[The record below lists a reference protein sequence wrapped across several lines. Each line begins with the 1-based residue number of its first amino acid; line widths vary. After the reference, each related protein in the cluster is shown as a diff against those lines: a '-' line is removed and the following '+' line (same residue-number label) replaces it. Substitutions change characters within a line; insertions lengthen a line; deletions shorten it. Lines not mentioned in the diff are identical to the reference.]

1 MKKALLKD
9 SIKEIKNTY
18 KRFISIL
25 LMAFLGVGFFAG
37 IKATPDDMVNTIDK
51 YYKNQNVYDIQVIS
65 TLGLTNND
73 VEELAKIEN
82 IEQVEGTFETD
93 GKIEIEN
100 KEIVTKVMCIE
111 DLNEPVLI
119 EGTLPKNQNECV
131 VEPNFLT
138 QNNKKIGDTI
148 TLEIENS
155 TNDEGEEIEYLK
167 QKDLKIVG
175 TIRSPMYISSDRGT
189 STLGSGKV
197 DYYMY
202 ISKDN
207 INANQIYTN
216 IYMKVKDT
224 NKYTTSSK
232 AYEDYI
238 EQVKNKIE
246 EIKEARQDARK
257 KEIVDKANEKVQKAR
272 RRTRRTKSRCSK
284 TNK

>member
-65 TLGLTNND
+65 TLGLTSKD

-82 IEQVEGTFETD
+82 IEQVEGTFEAD

-111 DLNEPVLI
+111 DLNKPVLI

-155 TNDEGEEIEYLK
+155 TNDKGEEIEYLK
-167 QKDLKIVG
+167 QKELKIVG

-189 STLGSGKV
+189 SSLGSGKAN
-197 DYYMY
+197 YYMY

-216 IYMKVKDT
+216 IYMKVKDA

-238 EQVKNKIE
+238 EQVENKIE
-246 EIKEARQDARK
+246 EIKEERQNARK
-257 KEIVDKANEKVQKAR
+257 KELVDKANEKVQKAR
-272 RRTRRTKSRCSK
+272 RRTRKTKSRCSK
-284 TNK
+284 TNR

>member
-65 TLGLTNND
+65 TLGLTSKD

-82 IEQVEGTFETD
+82 IEQVEGTFEAD

-111 DLNEPVLI
+111 DLNKPVLI

-131 VEPNFLT
+131 VEPSFLT

-167 QKDLKIVG
+167 QKELKIVG

-189 STLGSGKV
+189 SSLGSGKAN
-197 DYYMY
+197 YYMY

-207 INANQIYTN
+207 INADQIYTN
-216 IYMKVKDT
+216 IYMKVKDA

-238 EQVKNKIE
+238 EQVENKIE
-246 EIKEARQDARK
+246 EIKEERQDARK
-257 KEIVDKANEKVQKAR
+257 KELVDKANEKVQKAR
-272 RRTRRTKSRCSK
+272 RRTRKTKIRCSK
-284 TNK
+284 TNR